1 MMEIIQFLFGNFWH
15 FCGLVVV
22 LLIIFNPTV
31 TIHHKNKDENE
42 SDTRSQ
48 D

>member
-1 MMEIIQFLFGNFWH
+1 MAALQFLFGNFWH
-15 FCGLVVV
+15 FLGLCVV

-31 TIHHKNKDENE
+31 TIHHKNKDDNE

>member
-1 MMEIIQFLFGNFWH
+1 MAALQFIFDNFWH
-15 FCGLVVV
+15 FLGFCFI